1 MSVYGEIFDITII
14 GAGPVGLYGALY
26 AGSRGLRV
34 KIIES
39 GAQAGGRLI
48 THYPEKIIY
57 DVAGHP
63 EIKAR
68 VLIDRLLEQVKRHK
82 PEIFV
87 NQRVTGISRGENGV
101 ISLHTPAGE
110 HRSRTVVISAG
121 VGAFLPEKL
130 ELPGTPDGEANG
142 IHYSI
147 ERKDKFSGKRVV
159 VVGTGDNAL
168 EWAVSLRSIASEVT
182 LVHRLN
188 RLGAPDD
195 VEQMLRESGVS
206 LKFPFWELKEI
217 HGTGRLQAVT
227 IVDSSSGAEEQIECD
242 ALVLNIGS
250 IVNLNDF
257 KSWGLTVGINSIAAD
272 EKMATNIPGVYAA
285 GDIVTHA
292 GKIKLI
298 STGAGEAAVAIAS
311 AAEWIASRA
320 RDSRRAEAGA
330 APVLADGAH
339 FYSGYEAV
347 QMAILL
353 ERQALQF
360 FQTAFRR
367 ATGDSSRDLF
377 ARMQRQSLDMI
388 DRLQQEVLPA
398 VDAGK
403 YAHEDLDDTAAAYL
417 QSMTGKHLFG
427 GLDLAKEALKNSG
440 SDLQNIYTGI
450 RIEEDLK
457 LFFERL
463 GKEANLVTAREPFN
477 RLTAE
482 KRQTIEQL
490 RAAQARIMDAG
501 VVD

>member
-34 KIIES
+34 KLIES

-68 VLIDRLLEQVKRHK
+68 VLIDRLLEQVKRHHH
-82 PEIFV
+82 ELFL
-87 NQRVTGISRGENGV
+87 NQRVTRLTRGDDGV
-101 ISLHTPAGE
+101 ISLHTSAGE
-110 HRSRTVVISAG
+110 HRSRAVVISAG
-121 VGAFLPEKL
+121 VGAFLPDKL
-130 ELPGTPDGEANG
+130 QLPHHAGMDASG
-142 IHYSI
+142 IHYHI
-147 ERKDKFSGKRVV
+147 EKKEKFAGKRVV
-159 VVGTGDNAL
+159 IVGTGDNAL
-168 EWAVSLRSIASEVT
+168 EWAMSLRATAKQVT

-188 RLGAPDD
+188 RLGAPED
-195 VEQMLRESGVS
+195 VQQALHESGIT
-206 LKFPFWELKEI
+206 LRFPFWELKEV
-217 HGTGRLQAVT
+217 HGEDRLQAVT
-227 IVDSSSGAEEQIECD
+227 IVDSSTGAQERIECD

-257 KSWGLTVGINSIAAD
+257 KSWGLSVGLNSIATD
-272 EKMATNIPGVYAA
+272 ERMATNMPGVYAA
-285 GDIVTHA
+285 GDIVTHP

-298 STGAGEAAVAIAS
+298 STGAGEAAIAIANAS
-311 AAEWIASRA
+311 EWVAARA
-320 RDSRRAEAGA
+320 RENRRSDAGA
-330 APVLADGAH
+330 APVLAEGTL
-339 FYSGYEAV
+339 FYSGFEAV

-353 ERQALQF
+353 ERQAMQF

-367 ATGDSSRDLF
+367 AGGESARELF
-377 ARMQRQSLDMI
+377 ARMQRQTLDTVET
-388 DRLQQEVLPA
+388 LQQEALPA
-398 VDAGK
+398 FGAGK
-403 YAHEDLDDTAAAYL
+403 YAQEDLDDTAVAYL

-450 RIEEDLK
+450 RISEDLK
-457 LFFERL
+457 SFLERL
-463 GKEANLVTAREPFN
+463 AKEANLVRARDIFM
-477 RLTAE
+477 RLALD
-482 KRQTIEQL
+482 KKQAVEQL
-490 RAAQARIMDAG
+490 RVAQAQLMDVG